1 MTPALLE
8 PATTGAALRDQAAV
22 VWHEID
28 EELALERP
36 GQALAAE
43 RKQRIAHRQR
53 LFEDLHAAALRLAK
67 SPAWRTHELA
77 LELLL
82 VLEDLR
88 AEIELDPDAADPE
101 WRQRAALMRMRVVAQ
116 AMVRQLDHLAIDNPP
131 EAAKLV
137 AETLAGVEAGE
148 VARLLGA
155 TTKSV
160 ENWRSGRVEQI
171 KRNPNRIALIGQLV
185 YELRSSMTPRGILL
199 WFDAPR
205 EQLRGRTPRQ
215 LIDDDVAAAAD
226 RLLPL
231 ARGGR
236 GQLDV

>member
-8 PATTGAALRDQAAV
+8 PATTDAALRDQAAV
-22 VWHEID
+22 IWHELD

-36 GQALAAE
+36 EQALAAE
-43 RKQRIAHRQR
+43 RKQRVRHRQK
-53 LFEDLHAAALRLAK
+53 LFEDLRTAILLLAR
-67 SPAWRTHELA
+67 SPAWRTHDLA

-88 AEIELDPDAADPE
+88 AEIELDPDGADPK
-101 WRQRAALMRMRVVAQ
+101 WRQRAALMRMRVVVQ
-116 AMVRQLDHLAIDNPP
+116 AMIRQLDHLAIDDPP
-131 EAAKLV
+131 FAAKLV
-137 AETLAGVEAGE
+137 AETLAEIEPGE

-155 TTKSV
+155 SVKSV

-171 KRNPNRIALIGQLV
+171 KRNPNRIALVGQLV
-185 YELRSSMTPRGILL
+185 YELRGTMTPRGILL

-205 EQLRGRTPRQ
+205 EQLRGRTPRE

>member
-8 PATTGAALRDQAAV
+8 PPTTDAGLRDQAHV
-22 VWHEID
+22 VWHDID
-28 EELALERP
+28 EALALERP
-36 GQALAAE
+36 EQALAAE
-43 RKQRIAHRQR
+43 RTQRVAHRR
-53 LFEDLHAAALRLAK
+53 RVFEDLRAAILRLAR
-67 SPAWRTHELA
+67 SPAWRTHDLA

-88 AEIELDPDAADPE
+88 AAIESDEDATDPA
-101 WRQRAALMRMRVVAQ
+101 WREREALLRMRVVVQ

-131 EAAKLV
+131 VAAKLV
-137 AETLAGVEAGE
+137 AETLADVEAGE

-171 KRNPNRIALIGQLV
+171 KRNPSRIALVGQLV

-205 EQLRGRTPRQ
+205 EQLRGRTPRE